1 MGVSMDKIESGHCW
15 ILIRTPGVKYGQHPA
30 GADPFR
36 GQLAPFEMGDWSHL
50 RFAFYLREAQS
61 SLLSKGSLKAPEIS
75 TPDRHQ
81 TATVAPIVPREL
93 AMPASEILRSSEA
106 PPIPPSCPTCGKKM
120 RLTGVTPTCQGTVYD
135 YLCSEDGDCLSWRP
149 HHSKMSAVA

>member
-1 MGVSMDKIESGHCW
+1 MGASMSEIKSGRCW
-15 ILIRTPGVKYGQHPA
+15 ILIRTPGVEYGQHRR
-30 GADPFR
+30 GLIPFEANWPLLNR
-36 GQLAPFEMGDWSHL
+36 GLAPFEI
-50 RFAFYLREAQS
+50 RYLFTRGAS

-120 RLTGVTPTCQGTVYD
+120 RQTGVTPTCQGTVYD